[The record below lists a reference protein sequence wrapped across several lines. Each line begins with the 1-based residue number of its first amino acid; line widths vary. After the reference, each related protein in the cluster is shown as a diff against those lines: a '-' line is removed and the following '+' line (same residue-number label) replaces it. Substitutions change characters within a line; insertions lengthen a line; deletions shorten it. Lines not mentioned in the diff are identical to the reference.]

1 MEIWKPAYNFPGYVC
16 STEGRIKNVRTQR
29 IQKPTQYKNGCT
41 KVSMYRD
48 KKRYNVK
55 VHRVIAESFLGEHPG
70 MDVRH
75 KDEDRSNNR
84 PENLEWCTR
93 SELLKAAYSKRAK
106 RSTSSD

>member
-1 MEIWKPAYNFPGYVC
+1 MEIWKPAHNFPGYVC

-29 IQKPTQYKNGCT
+29 IQKPTPYKNGCT

-93 SELLKAAYSKRAK
+93 SELLKAAYS
-106 RSTSSD
+106 